1 MAQIDAGGLKLN
13 REDSSL
19 SDLISDTLESFSQFA
34 LQQNVQLIG
43 KAEPGLDP
51 VWMDTLQIGRVLN
64 NLVSNALSYTS
75 SGGTVHIT
83 ASRQQNEI
91 YVSVQDNGPGILA
104 DELPFVFERFTRG
117 EKSRNRLTGG
127 AGLGLA
133 IARGIIEAHG
143 GTIRVE
149 SSPGQETN
157 FSFSIPDHPKGE
169 INP

>member
-104 DELPFVFERFTRG
+104 DELPFV
-117 EKSRNRLTGG
+117 
-127 AGLGLA
+127 
-133 IARGIIEAHG
+133 
-143 GTIRVE
+143 
-149 SSPGQETN
+149 
-157 FSFSIPDHPKGE
+157 
-169 INP
+169 